1 MADKIVIE
9 IDLESGDLSS
19 IADEI
24 EKAAE
29 RAGKKGGSKLTK
41 SLGKFNKDAGK
52 AVTNIAAASTK
63 AIAAVSALGG
73 ALTTALAVKGVQ
85 AANVQEDAIN
95 RLNTA
100 LQLSGDFSAQASQ
113 DFQAFAAD
121 LQQVTRFGDEVT
133 LNQLALAKSFGA
145 TNDQA
150 KEIVKTAADLSASFG
165 IDLESATRNVA
176 KTLGGFAGE
185 LGEVIP
191 ELKNLDQA
199 QLQAGAGID
208 ILSKRFAGA
217 AGRDVQTFS
226 GSIDQL
232 GNSFGDLLE
241 EVGFLITK
249 NPQFIALTNSITKG
263 ITSATTALSN
273 FGKTFDLFDAITN
286 SLVSFNNAIIT
297 YVVAPLEFTKNI
309 GNIVFDSI
317 TFAINSV
324 IEKFAV
330 LGGKISQFL
339 NKFGLETDKQVAK
352 YKTLIESTAEVTEE
366 SAAKLSESLEGVY
379 DFQISDKLSQKNE
392 ELRSFFE
399 NQRQIAAEAALLQ
412 QEQNNIQVEQAAAT
426 ASTLKDVFSQIG
438 EGFTTG
444 VGKITDTTEDVNAHI
459 KKFSTDAGKNLQ
471 KGLGQGAGQAFAA
484 FGAAVVNGENALEA
498 FAKSLFKSI
507 GQQAVALGTRFILE
521 GTAMIFSPN
530 PQYQAQG
537 PGLIKAGAALAAF
550 GGAIG
555 ATAGGGGASGA
566 IASGNATTGVENA
579 ATTTNEELA
588 TPDTENIRQA
598 GNNVEIVVQGSLV
611 QQEELG
617 QFITETLNDN
627 FEKQGLTLTDARFT

>member
-1 MADKIVIE
+1 MAEKLIIE
-9 IDLESGDLSS
+9 LDLEKGDVKSATQA
-19 IADEI
+19 IAKAGQEAG
-24 EKAAE
+24 EKAA
-29 RAGKKGGSKLTK
+29 SKLTK
-41 SLGKFNKDAGK
+41 AFKKDISSNIKGITASVAK
-52 AVTNIAAASTK
+52 AT
-63 AIAAVSALGG
+63 AAVGALGG
-73 ALTTALAVKGVQ
+73 AIGTALGVKGVQ

-145 TNDQA
+145 TNEQA

-208 ILSKRFAGA
+208 ILAKRFAGA

-232 GNSFGDLLE
+232 SNAFGDLLE
-241 EVGFLITK
+241 EVGFMITK
-249 NPQFIALTNSITKG
+249 NPQFIALVNSTTKVITNAG
-263 ITSATTALSN
+263 AALKEFAGQTN
-273 FGKTFDLFDAITN
+273 LFDAFTTTFIK
-286 SLVSFNNAIIT
+286 FNNAIIT
-297 YVVAPLEFTKNI
+297 YVIAPLELVKNL
-309 GNIVFDSI
+309 GNVVFDSL
-317 TFAINSV
+317 TFAIDAA
-324 IEKFAV
+324 IKEFAEFG
-330 LGGKISQFL
+330 LSIATFL
-339 NKFGLETDKQVAK
+339 NKIGLETDANVQK
-352 YKTLIESTAEVTEE
+352 YKTLVESTTEITDE
-366 SAAKLSESLEGVY
+366 AAAKLDDSLENIFTFSVA
-379 DFQISDKLSQKNE
+379 DKLSKSNE
-392 ELRSFFE
+392 ELEAFFQE
-399 NQRQIAAEAALLQ
+399 QKTIAEEAA
-412 QEQNNIQVEQAAAT
+412 AAAT
-426 ASTLKDVFSQIG
+426 EAQNIQTEQAQVTAMKLTDIFSQIG
-438 EGFTTG
+438 DGFTSG
-444 VGKITDTTEDVNAHI
+444 IGKITDTTEDVNAHL
-459 KKFSTDAGKNLQ
+459 KKFSNDAGKTLQ

-498 FAKSLFKSI
+498 FANSLFKSI

-555 ATAGGGGASGA
+555 ATAGGGQGAGGGGGAAPVSGTA
-566 IASGNATTGVENA
+566 QAEANTA
-579 ATTTNEELA
+579 EELA
-588 TPDTENIRQA
+588 TPDTENARQV